1 MNLSDQ
7 IQSLIRSGAW
17 IQTYAKGQPQ
27 PNIALGAAEWIDGH
41 GLLFAEVGAEH
52 QGHVHLIDAARLE
65 MDGEEMVDAYDS
77 TGGLVA
83 TVHPM
88 SRSEHASAGVSIW
101 LERTTSPGA
110 VGIAWRRFW
119 AARISDMDVNLD
131 DNA

>member
-7 IQSLIRSGAW
+7 IQSLIDAGAW
-17 IQTYAKGQPQ
+17 IQIYANGQPE
-27 PNIALGAAEWIDGH
+27 PNIALGAAAWIDGH

-65 MDGEEMVDAYDS
+65 MDGEKMVDAYDS

-88 SRSEHASAGVSIW
+88 SRSEHASAGVSVW
-101 LERTTSPGA
+101 LKRITSPGE
-110 VGIAWRRFW
+110 VGIAWSDFW
-119 AARISDMDVNLD
+119 ASQILQKTVSPDERA
-131 DNA
+131 